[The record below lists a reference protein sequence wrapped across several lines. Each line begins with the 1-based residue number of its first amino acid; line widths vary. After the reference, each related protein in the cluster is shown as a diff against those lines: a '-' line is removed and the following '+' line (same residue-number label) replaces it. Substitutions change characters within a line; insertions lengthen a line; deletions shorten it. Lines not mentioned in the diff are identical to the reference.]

1 MVSSER
7 FIALQERLD
16 ELRRHLLPH
25 EFSPIGEYDPV
36 QLDMAK
42 GYRLLTHAEFESYLE
57 DVSKETVLY
66 ALQQWRRNKK
76 PSMTIVS
83 FLAAYHSCWAVGDEQ
98 NNQELISLSRA
109 RTNPKES
116 LSEIMNIA
124 SKQFIDKIG
133 ANHGIKAKNFKSLIF
148 PTGIDI
154 DELEPEMLPKLDSF
168 GSKRGEIAHL
178 SARVNQQINPKDEF
192 DDVTFLLE
200 CFRTLDEKL
209 VTIKN
214 AM

>member
-7 FIALQERLD
+7 FLALQERLD
-16 ELRRHLLPH
+16 ELRRHLLPP

-57 DVSKETVLY
+57 DVSKETVLL
-66 ALQQWRRNKK
+66 ALRQWKKNKK
-76 PSMTIVS
+76 PSITIVS

-116 LSEIMNIA
+116 LSEIMSVA
-124 SKQFIDKIG
+124 SKQFMDKIS
-133 ANHGIKAKNFKSLIF
+133 ANNGIKAKNFKSLIF

-154 DELEPEMLPKLDSF
+154 DELEPDMLPKLDSF

-178 SARVNQQINPKDEF
+178 SAKVNQQINPKDEF
-192 DDVTFLLE
+192 DDVSFLLE
-200 CFRTLDEKL
+200 CFRALDQKL
-209 VTIKN
+209 VTIKA